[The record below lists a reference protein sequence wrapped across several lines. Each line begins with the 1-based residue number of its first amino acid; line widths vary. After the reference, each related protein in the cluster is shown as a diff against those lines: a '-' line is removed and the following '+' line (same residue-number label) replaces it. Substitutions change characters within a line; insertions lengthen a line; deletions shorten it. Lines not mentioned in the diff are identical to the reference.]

1 MIEEKLDCEGHK
13 MFLSKK
19 RHKNEDKNTNQ
30 ETITSSNE
38 TWLFVYLIDIKSLE
52 LFSCELIR
60 VGEGRWTVNYNGT
73 QSLKRALSFD
83 GF

>member
-13 MFLSKK
+13 MFLGKK

-38 TWLFVYLIDIKSLE
+38 T
-52 LFSCELIR
+52 
-60 VGEGRWTVNYNGT
+60 
-73 QSLKRALSFD
+73 
-83 GF
+83 